1 LLPKHI
7 VLLSL
12 WLSIDFYIAITVLT
26 KECEEDSAGAGA
38 SNRMIAQFEEKGR
51 QDRVRVRTKSLQ
63 AALDAEILAVETGN
77 VLREI
82 AAAARHVAATNTPQS

>member
-1 LLPKHI
+1 
-7 VLLSL
+7 
-12 WLSIDFYIAITVLT
+12 
-26 KECEEDSAGAGA
+26 
-38 SNRMIAQFEEKGR
+38 MIAQFEEKGR